1 MPLGYAIPEY
11 ELLTPS
17 GSEDYSWRDLE
28 SGFFGGDEGSGPLS
42 TGSPLKMAQ
51 IRPRFP
57 DFARFSTSNL
67 ASYNLRPQRELE
79 AHIR

>member
-1 MPLGYAIPEY
+1 MVLGYTITEY
-11 ELLTPS
+11 ELPTPS
-17 GSEDYSWRDLE
+17 GAEDIGWRDLK

-51 IRPRFP
+51 IRSRFP
-57 DFARFSTSNL
+57 DFVKFSTSNL
-67 ASYNLRPQRELE
+67 ASYNLRPQGELE